1 VAAAY
6 ERGQHKLC
14 SQGTQRR
21 LSSTRALPSRVAS
34 RTPLYEWHRAAG
46 ARFIEFGGW
55 EMPLQYSGIVD
66 EHLTVRQAVGL
77 FDVSH
82 MGKIFVEGPTA
93 HAFLDRLSANDV
105 PTSPGKARYTH
116 LLREEGTILDDVI
129 VTCLAADRFLLVCN
143 AGPRSVVWSWLKS
156 HTTTDVVLLD
166 RTLKRLCLALQGPRA
181 PELLQR
187 FTSVDLSRVKPFA
200 GVTIDFVPPAPW
212 GAHPRAVP
220 PEIEGWGNS
229 DSEGTAI
236 PSARDPFVATGR
248 ASFLVTRTGYTG
260 EAGFELFP
268 TSAEGL
274 WVWESLLKSGADL
287 GIKPIGLGARDT
299 LRLEKGYL
307 LSGQDFDGHQTPLE
321 VNCAWVVKWGRP
333 FIGRE
338 GLEAQRVRDDYPRL
352 VGVRMDDRGI
362 PRPGHRVLS
371 RGVDVGRVTSGTM
384 SPSLRVGIAL
394 ASVDSGY
401 ASPEISLQIDVRG
414 TSHAAQ
420 VVPLP
425 FV

>member
-1 VAAAY
+1 MVSAGY
-6 ERGQHKLC
+6 QGKLHKLC
-14 SQGTQRR
+14 SQRR
-21 LSSTRALPSRVAS
+21 LSSTRALPSRMAS
-34 RTPLYEWHRAAG
+34 RTPLFEWHRAAG

-77 FDVSH
+77 
-82 MGKIFVEGPTA
+82 
-93 HAFLDRLSANDV
+93 
-105 PTSPGKARYTH
+105 
-116 LLREEGTILDDVI
+116 
-129 VTCLAADRFLLVCN
+129 
-143 AGPRSVVWSWLKS
+143 
-156 HTTTDVVLLD
+156 
-166 RTLKRLCLALQGPRA
+166 
-181 PELLQR
+181 
-187 FTSVDLSRVKPFA
+187 SRVKPFA

-212 GAHPRAVP
+212 GSHPRAVP
-220 PEIEGWGNS
+220 PEIEGWGKS
-229 DSEGTAI
+229 DSGESAI
-236 PSARDPFVATGR
+236 PSARDPSVATGR

-268 TSAEGL
+268 TAAEGL
-274 WVWESLLKSGADL
+274 WVWESLLQSGVDL

-321 VNCAWVVKWGRP
+321 VNCAWIVKWGRP

-338 GLEAQRVRDDYPRL
+338 ALEAQRTRDDYPRL
-352 VGVRMDDRGI
+352 VGVRMEDRGI

-371 RGVDVGRVTSGTM
+371 RGVDIGQVTSGTM

-394 ASVDSGY
+394 ASVDRGH
-401 ASPEISLQIDVRG
+401 ASPETSLEIDVRG
-414 TSHAAQ
+414 TPHAAR

-425 FV
+425 FL

>member
-1 VAAAY
+1 MRAAAISFARS
-6 ERGQHKLC
+6 EGFH
-14 SQGTQRR
+14 RR
-21 LSSTRALPSRVAS
+21 ARFAIVTLRTALF
-34 RTPLYEWHRAAG
+34 EWHRAAG
-46 ARFIEFGGW
+46 ARMIEFGGW
-55 EMPLQYSGIVD
+55 AMPLQYSGIVD
-66 EHLTVRQAVGL
+66 EHLTVRRAVGL

-82 MGKIFVEGPTA
+82 MGKIFVDGPTA
-93 HAFLDRLSANDV
+93 HAFLDRLSANDM
-105 PTSPGKARYTH
+105 PTLPGRARYTH
-116 LLREEGTILDDVI
+116 LLHEDGTILDDVI

-143 AGPRSVVWSWLKS
+143 AGPRAAVWSWLTS
-156 HTTTDVVLLD
+156 HTNAEVALTD
-166 RTLKRLCLALQGPRA
+166 RTSERLCLALQGPRA

-220 PEIEGWGNS
+220 PEIEGWGKS
-229 DSEGTAI
+229 AGPGPAI
-236 PSARDPFVATGR
+236 PPSRDPSVASGR

-268 TSAEGL
+268 MAAEGL

-299 LRLEKGYL
+299 LRLEKGFL

-338 GLEAQRVRDDYPRL
+338 ALEAQRARDDYPRL
-352 VGVRMDDRGI
+352 VGVRMNDRGI

-371 RGVDVGRVTSGTM
+371 RGVDVGHVTSGTM

-394 ASVDSGY
+394 ASVDRGH
-401 ASPEISLQIDVRG
+401 ASPETSLQIDVRG
-414 TSHAAQ
+414 TPYAAQ
-420 VVPLP
+420 VVRLPLL
-425 FV
+425 

>member
-1 VAAAY
+1 
-6 ERGQHKLC
+6 
-14 SQGTQRR
+14 
-21 LSSTRALPSRVAS
+21 
-34 RTPLYEWHRAAG
+34 
-46 ARFIEFGGW
+46 
-55 EMPLQYSGIVD
+55 M
-66 EHLTVRQAVGL
+66 
-77 FDVSH
+77 
-82 MGKIFVEGPTA
+82 A

-105 PTSPGKARYTH
+105 PTSSGKARYTH
-116 LLREEGTILDDVI
+116 LLREDGTILDDVI
-129 VTCLAADRFLLVCN
+129 VTCLAPDRFVLVCN
-143 AGPRSVVWSWLKS
+143 AGPRAAVWSWLKARA
-156 HTTTDVVLLD
+156 TDDAVLTD
-166 RTLKRLCLALQGPRA
+166 RTNERLCLALQGPRA

-200 GVTIDFVPPAPW
+200 GVMIDFVPPAPW

-220 PEIEGWGNS
+220 PEIEGWGKS
-229 DSEGTAI
+229 
-236 PSARDPFVATGR
+236 SARRASVPPRGDPSVAGGR

-268 TSAEGL
+268 TAAEGL

-287 GIKPIGLGARDT
+287 GIQPIGLGARDT

-338 GLEAQRVRDDYPRL
+338 ALEAQRTRDDYPRL
-352 VGVRMDDRGI
+352 VGVRMEDRGI
-362 PRPGHRVLS
+362 PRPGHRILS
-371 RGVDVGRVTSGTM
+371 RGVDVGHVTSGTM

-394 ASVDSGY
+394 ASVDRGC
-401 ASPEISLQIDVRG
+401 ASPGTRLQIDVRG
-414 TSHAAQ
+414 TPHAAQ

-425 FV
+425 FL

>member
-1 VAAAY
+1 MRGAAISFARSERSEGFHQRARCAFVAL
-6 ERGQHKLC
+6 R
-14 SQGTQRR
+14 T
-21 LSSTRALPSRVAS
+21 ALF
-34 RTPLYEWHRAAG
+34 EWHRAAG
-46 ARFIEFGGW
+46 ARMIEFGGW

-66 EHLTVRQAVGL
+66 EHLAVRRAVGL

-105 PTSPGKARYTH
+105 PTLAGKGRYTH
-116 LLREEGTILDDVI
+116 LLHEDGTILDDVI

-143 AGPRSVVWSWLKS
+143 AGPRAAVWSWLTS
-156 HTTTDVVLLD
+156 HVSAEVALTD
-166 RTLKRLCLALQGPRA
+166 RTSGRLCLALQGPRA

-220 PEIEGWGNS
+220 PEIEGWGKS
-229 DSEGTAI
+229 DATGPAI
-236 PSARDPFVATGR
+236 PSSGDPSVAGGR

-268 TSAEGL
+268 MAAEGL

-287 GIKPIGLGARDT
+287 GIQPIGLGARDT
-299 LRLEKGYL
+299 LRLEKGFL

-338 GLEAQRVRDDYPRL
+338 ALEAQRARNDYPRL
-352 VGVRMDDRGI
+352 VGVRMGDRGI

-371 RGVDVGRVTSGTM
+371 RGVDVGHVTSGTM

-394 ASVDSGY
+394 ASVDRGY
-401 ASPEISLQIDVRG
+401 ASPETGLQIDVRG
-414 TSHAAQ
+414 TPHAAQ

-425 FV
+425 FL

>member
-1 VAAAY
+1 MLAAKAFIDARDAAIVAL
-6 ERGQHKLC
+6 R
-14 SQGTQRR
+14 T
-21 LSSTRALPSRVAS
+21 ALF
-34 RTPLYEWHRAAG
+34 EWHRAAG
-46 ARFIEFGGW
+46 ARMIEFGGW

-66 EHLTVRQAVGL
+66 EHLTVRRAVGL

-82 MGKIFVEGPTA
+82 MGKIFVDGRMA

-105 PTSPGKARYTH
+105 PTLPGKARYTH
-116 LLREEGTILDDVI
+116 LLHEDGTILDDVI

-143 AGPRSVVWSWLKS
+143 AGPREAVWSWLTS
-156 HTTTDVVLLD
+156 HASAEAALTD
-166 RTLKRLCLALQGPRA
+166 RTSERLCLALQGPRA

-200 GVTIDFVPPAPW
+200 GVMIDFVPPAPW

-220 PEIEGWGNS
+220 PEIEGWGKS
-229 DSEGTAI
+229 DPRGRAI
-236 PSARDPFVATGR
+236 PSSEDPSVAGGR

-274 WVWESLLKSGADL
+274 WVWESLLRSGADL

-299 LRLEKGYL
+299 LRLEKGFL

-321 VNCAWVVKWGRP
+321 VNCAWVVKWGRS

-338 GLEAQRVRDDYPRL
+338 ALEAQRARDNYPRL
-352 VGVRMDDRGI
+352 AGVRMDDRGI

-371 RGVDVGRVTSGTM
+371 RGVDVGHVTSGTM

-394 ASVDSGY
+394 ASVDRGY
-401 ASPEISLQIDVRG
+401 ASPGTSIEIDVRG
-414 TSHAAQ
+414 TPHAAQ

-425 FV
+425 FL